1 MGNSFY
7 SHNPSIECFVPHGT
21 HHLRGMFFISFRDT
35 KDLRQASLLIIPD
48 INKIPRK
55 HQLMAAL
62 FGKVILS
69 AAILQG
75 GNGVKLSYH
84 AGIERGGVFVYVT
97 DRFRNEEPGLT
108 MILREAC
115 AHGWKA
121 VTMDILQARSKGPK
135 NFCLF
140 LRARGEILQRQSR
153 IQCLDGN
160 ELVAWAAKKIIDTKS
175 SAWISGRDK

>member
-1 MGNSFY
+1 MAS
-7 SHNPSIECFVPHGT
+7 
-21 HHLRGMFFISFRDT
+21 DT

-48 INKIPRK
+48 INTIPRK

-69 AAILQG
+69 AAILDG
-75 GNGVKLSYH
+75 GNGVKLSYS
-84 AGIERGGVFVYVT
+84 AGSQLGVFVYVT
-97 DRFRNEEPGLT
+97 DGFRNQEPGLT

-121 VTMDILQARSKGPK
+121 VTMNDLQARSPGPK
-135 NFCLF
+135 NSCLL
-140 LRARGEILQRQSR
+140 LRAKGEALNLGKSR

-160 ELVAWAAKKIIDTKS
+160 ELVAWAAQKFVDVKS
-175 SAWISGRDK
+175 SAWISTGTACGGL